1 MTRVGLLG
9 CGAIG
14 TFILES
20 IEKGWAGDARVVAV
34 AGRGSAQSRTTA
46 QRFDI
51 PYVDPADLPTRDPR
65 VIVEAAGHSAL
76 QTYVGAYLGQ
86 GIDVITLSAGA
97 LADGDLGDSL
107 LRSAAAGG
115 AQLHVPSGG
124 IAGLDGI
131 KALAPVGTDVTITT
145 TKPPQAWK
153 GVDAVE
159 ALGIDLDRMSG
170 PVVLFE
176 GPARQACV
184 LFPQNVNVAAALS
197 LAGSGFDRT
206 HVRVV
211 VDPHAERNIH
221 DIVADGPLGRIWI
234 KVENVPTPANPK
246 TAYLA
251 GLSAVA
257 ILRQFSNP
265 LRIGT

>member
-34 AGRGSAQSRTTA
+34 AGRGSAQSRATA
-46 QRFDI
+46 ARFGI
-51 PYVDPADLPTRDPR
+51 PFVDPADLPNHDPR

-76 QTYVGAYLGQ
+76 QTYVPAYLGQ

-97 LADGDLGDSL
+97 LADSDLGDTL
-107 LRSAAAGG
+107 LRSAGGGG

-131 KALAPVGTDVTITT
+131 KALAPAGTEVTITT
-145 TKPPQAWK
+145 TKPPRAWK

-170 PVVLFE
+170 PIVLFE
-176 GPARQACV
+176 GSARQACV
-184 LFPQNVNVAAALS
+184 LFPQNLNIAAALS
-197 LAGSGFDRT
+197 MAGSGFDRT
-206 HVRVV
+206 QVRVV
-211 VDPHAERNIH
+211 ADPHIERNIH
-221 DIVADGPLGRIWI
+221 DIAADGPLGRIRVR
-234 KVENVPTPANPK
+234 VENVPTPANPK

-251 GLSAVA
+251 CLSAVA
-257 ILRQFSNP
+257 ILRQFSSP
-265 LRIGT
+265 IRIGT